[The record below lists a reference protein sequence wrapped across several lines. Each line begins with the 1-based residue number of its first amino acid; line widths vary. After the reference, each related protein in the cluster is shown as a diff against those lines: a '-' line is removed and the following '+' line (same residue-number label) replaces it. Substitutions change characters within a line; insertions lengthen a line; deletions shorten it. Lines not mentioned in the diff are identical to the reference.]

1 MYMKYLLV
9 FSAILVLALSSL
21 AQKPGDKPAAPTLFA
36 TTLDGKN
43 IDSAD
48 LKGKV
53 VVLNLWFINCPN
65 CVQEIKLLNELV
77 DEYKDNK
84 DVVFLAPAVS
94 SAKELE
100 PFLKKHPF
108 KYQVI
113 PSAMNIILGKF
124 GTVDKNGQISSPFPM
139 HFVVDRAGVITL
151 KMEGIKGVA
160 AVRAELKKQFPAAA
174 SATAAPAKKP

>member
-1 MYMKYLLV
+1 MKHALILLV
-9 FSAILVLALSSL
+9 VLVFAFSAF
-21 AQKPGDKPAAPTLFA
+21 AQKPGEPATAGVFA
-36 TTLDGKN
+36 TTLDGKT
-43 IDSAD
+43 ITGAD
-48 LKGKV
+48 LNGKV

-65 CVQEIKLLNELV
+65 CVEEIKLLNALV

-84 DVVFLAPAVS
+84 DVVFLAPATS
-94 SAKELE
+94 SAKELV
-100 PFLKKHPF
+100 PFLKKNPF

-139 HFVVDRAGVITL
+139 HIVVDRGGTITL

-160 AVRAELKKQFPAAA
+160 AVRAELKRQFPEAE
-174 SATAAPAKKP
+174 SRPPAKKP